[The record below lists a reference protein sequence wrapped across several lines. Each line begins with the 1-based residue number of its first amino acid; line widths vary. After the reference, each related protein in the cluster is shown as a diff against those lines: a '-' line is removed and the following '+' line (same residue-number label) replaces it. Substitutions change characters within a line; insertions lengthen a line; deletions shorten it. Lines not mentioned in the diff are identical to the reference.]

1 MQLQTTT
8 SPSAATAEHRSG
20 HTLDTLARLGSRELE
35 ALFGAGGSTELAALN
50 GHPAGRMLAVAGLGA
65 ALRALA
71 ASPSFVWEGKSFSCA
86 PGAERGRGANR
97 VRAFGRRMAFPFQT
111 LAASSLVDGRPCLAI
126 SYDVPDGPAL
136 ARATY
141 DELRLVSDGLYLGR
155 GMYKRERGAPLLLV
169 WFALD
174 LRHADA
180 PLAFPAASG
189 SSR

>member
-1 MQLQTTT
+1 L
-8 SPSAATAEHRSG
+8 S
-20 HTLDTLARLGSRELE
+20 HTLDTLAHLGSGELE
-35 ALFGAGGSTELAALN
+35 ALFAAGGRTELAALN
-50 GHPAGRMLAVAGLGA
+50 GHPAGRMLAVPGLSAAPVGA
-65 ALRALA
+65 ALRVLA

-97 VRAFGRRMAFPFQT
+97 VRALGRRMAFPFQT
-111 LAASSLVDGRPCLAI
+111 LATSSLVDGRPCLAI
-126 SYDVPDGPAL
+126 SYDVPEGPAL

-174 LRHADA
+174 VGHADA